1 MTTPDVNVVLLD
13 FPNLQKEMVVPN
25 EDGSFTIL
33 INAKHS
39 TEQQAAAYDHAMEH
53 IQAGDFQKKDVQQI
67 EHTAHNLAVSKKAE
81 NTVPATSD
89 ALDKIMKRIR
99 WERRKLQKQMMEYE
113 SDMKFISSFSGSDTI
128 QNSEEKKWLY
138 EGVY

>member
-13 FPNLQKEMVVPN
+13 FPNSQKEMVVPN

-33 INAKHS
+33 INAKHT

-53 IQAGDFQKKDVQQI
+53 IPNCDFQKKDVQQI
-67 EHTAHNLAVSKKAE
+67 EQTAHNLTVSKKTE
-81 NTVPATSD
+81 NIAPASSD
-89 ALDKIMKRIR
+89 TLDKIMKRIR
-99 WERRKLQKQMMEYE
+99 RERRKLQKQMMEYE

>member
-13 FPNLQKEMVVPN
+13 FPNSQKEMVVPN

-33 INAKHS
+33 INAKHT

-53 IQAGDFQKKDVQQI
+53 IRNSDFQKKDVQQI
-67 EHTAHNLAVSKKAE
+67 EQTAHNLTVSKKTE
-81 NTVPATSD
+81 NIAPASSD
-89 ALDKIMKRIR
+89 TLDKIMKRIR
-99 WERRKLQKQMMEYE
+99 RERRKLQKQMMEYE
-113 SDMKFISSFSGSDTI
+113 SDIKFISSFSGSDTI

-138 EGVY
+138 DGVY

>member
-99 WERRKLQKQMMEYE
+99 RERRKLQKQMMEYE

>member
-39 TEQQAAAYDHAMEH
+39 AEQQAAAYDHAMKH
-53 IQAGDFQKKDVQQI
+53 IRNQDFKKKDVQNI
-67 EHTAHNLAVSKKAE
+67 EIAAHNIAAAE
-81 NTVPATSD
+81 PVKSAEKDPFEKM
-89 ALDKIMKRIR
+89 LKRIR
-99 WERRKLQKQMMEYE
+99 REHRKLQRQMEQYE
-113 SDMKFISSFSGSDTI
+113 RDMKFIADFSGDSDFV
-128 QNSEEKKWLY
+128 QKSEEKKWLY
-138 EGVY
+138 DGVY